1 MCGKSC
7 CYVNLIDRSSMPP
20 LMPPSPL
27 PLMYKV
33 VLTTCVIIATCAVT
47 GTIEDILS
55 RYFFLIC
62 FFIFFNIKHVG
73 VSSIIGF
80 NNKKKKKNTR
90 AYRADFSRILR
101 DDSQVIAVMTVVNGG
116 GVEVDGDL
124 DNRACITDRQ
134 EARKERKNLKPLK
147 KIMVNN

>member
-1 MCGKSC
+1 M
-7 CYVNLIDRSSMPP
+7 
-20 LMPPSPL
+20 
-27 PLMYKV
+27 
-33 VLTTCVIIATCAVT
+33 LTTCVIIATCAVT

-80 NNKKKKKNTR
+80 NNKKKTKNTR
-90 AYRADFSRILR
+90 AYRVDFSRILR
-101 DDSQVIAVMTVVNGG
+101 DDSQVIAVMMVVNGG

-147 KIMVNN
+147 KIMVNNLKKNPSMCIFLSSLNHVLRAVRTEQCATADRR